1 MMDLLSRTLLT
12 LGGYPLSLLELLGVL
27 SGLLAVLLASKALS
41 VNFLVGMFNSLCYF
55 LLFFQYRLYSVM
67 LLQVVYFTFSVYG
80 YYHWRHPKQGEA
92 GPDKEQRIRLL
103 DNKQRLLYAGLIAVA
118 GLSWAWLV
126 IRFQARFP
134 AWVEPPAFPWLD
146 AFLAMASVFGQWLLS
161 KKFWEN
167 WVVWLFVDVT
177 STVLY
182 ASMGMVFTAIMYGV
196 FSVIA
201 LRALIAWLRTVKGYE
216 KTVVTAVPTHE
227 TLV

>member
-1 MMDLLSRTLLT
+1 MEGLSQTLLT
-12 LGGYPLSLLELLGVL
+12 VGGYPLSLLELLGVI
-27 SGLLAVLLASKALS
+27 SGLLAVFLASNALS
-41 VNFLVGMFNSLCYF
+41 INFLVGMFNSLCYF

-80 YYHWRHPKQGEA
+80 FYHWRHPKQGES

-103 DNKQRLLYAGLIAVA
+103 GNRQRLMYAGLIALA
-118 GLSWAWLV
+118 GLVWAWLV
-126 IRFQARFP
+126 IHFQSRFP
-134 AWVEPPAFPWLD
+134 AWVDPPAYPWLD

-161 KKFWEN
+161 KKYWEN

-196 FSVIA
+196 FSLIA
-201 LRALIAWLRTVKGYE
+201 LKALIGWMLTYKGYE
-216 KTVVTAVPTHE
+216 KDTPVVNV
-227 TLV
+227 VQ